1 MILGVGID
9 IVDLAGFRAQ
19 LEDPASVFVDR
30 TFTAAELRD
39 AQTRPSADPP
49 RHLAVRHAAKEAF
62 IKAWSAARW
71 GQAPQLSSVNPHEI
85 EVICDAYGRPALR
98 LSGAVAAAVTILG
111 ALRLHLS
118 LSHDGGQATAMVVLE
133 GHPETS
139 NRSPA

>member
-1 MILGVGID
+1 MILGVGVD

-19 LEDPASVFVDR
+19 LQDPASVYADR

-39 AQTRPSADPP
+39 ADNRPSADPP
-49 RHLAVRHAAKEAF
+49 RHLAARHAAKEAF

-71 GQAPQLSSVNPHEI
+71 GQAPQLAAVDLHEI

-98 LSGAVAAAVTILG
+98 LSGVVAAAVATLG
-111 ALRLHLS
+111 AVRPHLS

-133 GHPETS
+133 GHPESS